1 MGGASRAVSKQVEDL
16 GILGPLGLQGSDGIG
31 LKADFG
37 FASTSGRN
45 MGSMPEFICSLI
57 MRARCQ
63 LQRLHQRRHARSGHH
78 PSACVD
84 AALRS
89 RKFTAP
95 ATVPEDRV
103 RPFVE
108 ALLAMSSQD
117 PEARTFMELEGVQR
131 WLPAQVSGY
140 AQLEESV
147 RRFQFYGQAAAAAR
161 D

>member
-1 MGGASRAVSKQVEDL
+1 MLDANYNVFINEGTLDPGTTRVL
-16 GILGPLGLQGSDGIG
+16 
-31 LKADFG
+31 
-37 FASTSGRN
+37 ASTPPYDHCN
-45 MGSMPEFICSLI
+45 
-57 MRARCQ
+57 
-63 LQRLHQRRHARSGHH
+63 
-78 PSACVD
+78 
-84 AALRS
+84 
-89 RKFTAP
+89 FTAP